1 MIAVSV
7 RVADDQ
13 LLKLLCNH
21 RIICLERDIRCDGL
35 ATEIASPLVL
45 VALNDGLACLK
56 GNVFDLRVVGLI
68 LVHPAPAARAYR
80 MVQLVQ
86 FTAQNISPFEG
97 ILTQFALPHGVEG
110 PDVSNRNLFN
120 ALLMEPRQVAWE
132 HQIVILSPGSKRH
145 LPIRLGVCIILIHK
159 RFPFYPVL
167 HILGDV
173 QSR

>member
-1 MIAVSV
+1 MI
-7 RVADDQ
+7 R

-86 FTAQNISPFEG
+86 FTAQNISPLKVFSLSLLFRMEWKG
-97 ILTQFALPHGVEG
+97 LTSRIGT
-110 PDVSNRNLFN
+110 SST
-120 ALLMEPRQVAWE
+120 
-132 HQIVILSPGSKRH
+132 LS
-145 LPIRLGVCIILIHK
+145 
-159 RFPFYPVL
+159 
-167 HILGDV
+167 
-173 QSR
+173 